1 MQWVRTPPSER
12 QPALIEASVHASEAL
27 FAMLDAHLAQ
37 QPYMAGERFTMADI
51 PVGCE
56 AHRWFGLP
64 AAEYHRPNW
73 PNVERWYAD
82 LLSRPGTR
90 GVLDLSLE

>member
-1 MQWVRTPPSER
+1 MRTPPSER
-12 QPALIEASVHASEAL
+12 QPALIAASVRESEAL

-37 QPYMAGERFTMADI
+37 RPYMAGERFTMADI
-51 PVGCE
+51 PIGCE

-64 AAEYHRPNW
+64 GADYRRPVW